1 LRRPKLSA
9 KGSSVRGRRMSSH
22 DGITELYSLIVD
34 FFHCVMYSNYKKLA
48 SAFRLAAETSY
59 YHIIINNVL

>member
-1 LRRPKLSA
+1 MASLGW
-9 KGSSVRGRRMSSH
+9 KGLSSH

-48 SAFRLAAETSY
+48 SVFRLAAETAY